1 MTNRDR
7 ILIVALADGALTGRR
22 RERAERR
29 LAAIPRAAEQVERQR
44 RVSRALSAGPATPP
58 TLAAAPSALRAPRLR
73 VFRTPLVAAT
83 AVAAVLAALI
93 VVGGGGG
100 TTLTQAAGLAKL
112 SAEQPAPA
120 TAGPVLR
127 ASLDGVTFPEWD
139 REFGWRATGARSD
152 TLDGRR
158 TRTVYYEHTGHRIAY
173 TVVSGP
179 PLELPDH
186 VRRVRRDGLS
196 IALYRDPSHGG
207 HDVAVF
213 ERNGRTCVLAGHVM
227 RVSTLVKLAAWKG
240 GGEVRS

>member
-7 ILIVALADGALTGRR
+7 ILIVALADGTLTGRR

-73 VFRTPLVAAT
+73 VFRMPLVAAT

-120 TAGPVLR
+120 TAGPCF
-127 ASLDGVTFPEWD
+127 AP
-139 REFGWRATGARSD
+139 RS
-152 TLDGRR
+152 T
-158 TRTVYYEHTGHRIAY
+158 A
-173 TVVSGP
+173 
-179 PLELPDH
+179 
-186 VRRVRRDGLS
+186 
-196 IALYRDPSHGG
+196 
-207 HDVAVF
+207 
-213 ERNGRTCVLAGHVM
+213 
-227 RVSTLVKLAAWKG
+227 
-240 GGEVRS
+240 